1 VIRLILQTLT
11 NPGGIVRLRNAT
23 NDVYHEQHYTL
34 QLPARD
40 RIRRMA
46 AAIAVFGIICC
57 GILAMAVSMYLSS
70 VADAP
75 LKLYA
80 ILFFLALIAL
90 YFLVRFIHWAWD
102 TPLPFGGTTP

>member
-1 VIRLILQTLT
+1 
-11 NPGGIVRLRNAT
+11 
-23 NDVYHEQHYTL
+23 
-34 QLPARD
+34 
-40 RIRRMA
+40 
-46 AAIAVFGIICC
+46 
-57 GILAMAVSMYLSS
+57 MAVSMYLSS